1 MRSQKF
7 VARKNKFNQDARA
20 TPSFLSFASVSR
32 LKSAGSSK
40 SCVTP
45 DYRSTSNAAF
55 GVCHERQR
63 CSHHSAQGWSEWTGE
78 ELPWVLVQT
87 KYATLTGLYRF
98 STNTRRS
105 PIASANTGLND
116 SIPLGLSGERWRE
129 MWVKTSLKA
138 AAHRQP
144 GCTAVCPAALQK
156 SWESW
161 EKERT
166 HGDAFDGGNRG
177 TDLTAAR
184 P

>member
-1 MRSQKF
+1 MRLTGLHKMRSQKF

-55 GVCHERQR
+55 GVCHERQW

-116 SIPLGLSGERWRE
+116 SIPLGLFVAQTDPSSRGYAVTGLAGAGPSG
-129 MWVKTSLKA
+129 
-138 AAHRQP
+138 Q
-144 GCTAVCPAALQK
+144 
-156 SWESW
+156 
-161 EKERT
+161 
-166 HGDAFDGGNRG
+166 
-177 TDLTAAR
+177 
-184 P
+184 